1 MQASANKDINFN
13 LKDLKMSLASMKVTE
28 MTREETENKL
38 LNVLKENIELKEIL
52 EQNNIAM
59 KQQFQTLLAWQ
70 DQVKTIHD
78 EHKRKFEATKELV
91 IKLKGENQELTK
103 KANVL
108 ENTIYRGTPNT
119 SANNSQD
126 KSTSASQVDLITSL
140 FKYDVFMFIQFFN
153 CFKTNYMQNLSRI
166 LKLFGVSLCINT
178 LMFIYTTFL
187 SSLESPKANQMPE
200 LPAHIS
206 VEEAKSAI
214 QYERERVQLE
224 HTVEQL
230 KEDMEK
236 MKATIQHRTEQT
248 NPDISALLG
257 ESTPRSISPSMSW
270 DSSDVLYEST
280 NCTVDTSPGRS
291 PARRRISEYVSEE
304 AQTMTSGPSLRMTN
318 EEQNRIIHL
327 TQLLIEEKKKVTVLQ
342 AKLDMKI
349 IRTKDQ
355 TTSSSI
361 DVQSQQL
368 IKELKISEEKFTL
381 ANNCLQK
388 YKERCDSLENWLSVY
403 QGKLESLR
411 TKDNDTIDQLRSELE
426 NMKENLNV
434 EQRAKFDEQKN
445 LQDAREQFE
454 KLVKDYQELMKTW
467 ENFQRDQ
474 ENKDRQAEAWSM
486 IQQRQMQEKLDRLTA
501 KLVTSEEARSHMTQ
515 DYNTLKSQCERN
527 RRELESIPILKSQVD
542 LYKEELEKEKELKQ
556 KVMQTASRLQSDLQN
571 SQSQNFQLIDEINAY
586 NETRNFQRQLE
597 NNNDSQSRSFKKQ
610 LGRYVCPVSTQ
621 EESAAE
627 MQGRSVP
634 VQAVYPGNLL
644 SGIKES
650 ISTIRLSTGE
660 EANRNLFY
668 CPKCNVAY
676 SNYAHI
682 VKHVEACLNAE

>member
-126 KSTSASQVDLITSL
+126 KSTSASQ
-140 FKYDVFMFIQFFN
+140 
-153 CFKTNYMQNLSRI
+153 
-166 LKLFGVSLCINT
+166 
-178 LMFIYTTFL
+178 
-187 SSLESPKANQMPE
+187 SPKANQMPE

-214 QYERERVQLE
+214 QYERERIEVIIFK
-224 HTVEQL
+224 L
-230 KEDMEK
+230 KLKMKIIFQEDMEK

-327 TQLLIEEKKKVTVLQ
+327 TQLLIEEKKKVVIKADENIQQMSFHIATRIKCRIEFPQKKGKLLQTVTNFNCIIIKVLIWSLNFDMNNIEYQVTVLQ

-381 ANNCLQK
+381 ANNFFLL
-388 YKERCDSLENWLSVY
+388 YFRCDSLENWLSVY

-597 NNNDSQSRSFKKQ
+597 NNNDSQSRQ

-644 SGIKES
+644 SGIKVS
-650 ISTIRLSTGE
+650 L
-660 EANRNLFY
+660 LLMQFQ
-668 CPKCNVAY
+668 
-676 SNYAHI
+676 
-682 VKHVEACLNAE
+682 

>member
-1 MQASANKDINFN
+1 
-13 LKDLKMSLASMKVTE
+13 
-28 MTREETENKL
+28 
-38 LNVLKENIELKEIL
+38 
-52 EQNNIAM
+52 
-59 KQQFQTLLAWQ
+59 
-70 DQVKTIHD
+70 
-78 EHKRKFEATKELV
+78 
-91 IKLKGENQELTK
+91 
-103 KANVL
+103 
-108 ENTIYRGTPNT
+108 
-119 SANNSQD
+119 
-126 KSTSASQVDLITSL
+126 
-140 FKYDVFMFIQFFN
+140 
-153 CFKTNYMQNLSRI
+153 
-166 LKLFGVSLCINT
+166 
-178 LMFIYTTFL
+178 
-187 SSLESPKANQMPE
+187 
-200 LPAHIS
+200 
-206 VEEAKSAI
+206 
-214 QYERERVQLE
+214 
-224 HTVEQL
+224 
-230 KEDMEK
+230 

-644 SGIKES
+644 SGIKVSLLLMQFQKLKKQIFEKAVSEEKILHSTDRMLMKVPCTEGPYPLHCSKMISES

>member
-1 MQASANKDINFN
+1 
-13 LKDLKMSLASMKVTE
+13 
-28 MTREETENKL
+28 
-38 LNVLKENIELKEIL
+38 
-52 EQNNIAM
+52 
-59 KQQFQTLLAWQ
+59 
-70 DQVKTIHD
+70 
-78 EHKRKFEATKELV
+78 
-91 IKLKGENQELTK
+91 
-103 KANVL
+103 
-108 ENTIYRGTPNT
+108 
-119 SANNSQD
+119 
-126 KSTSASQVDLITSL
+126 
-140 FKYDVFMFIQFFN
+140 
-153 CFKTNYMQNLSRI
+153 
-166 LKLFGVSLCINT
+166 
-178 LMFIYTTFL
+178 
-187 SSLESPKANQMPE
+187 
-200 LPAHIS
+200 
-206 VEEAKSAI
+206 
-214 QYERERVQLE
+214 
-224 HTVEQL
+224 
-230 KEDMEK
+230 

-327 TQLLIEEKKKVTVLQ
+327 TQLLIEEKKKVVIKADENIQQMSFHIATRIKCRIEFPQKKGKLLQTVTVLQ

-597 NNNDSQSRSFKKQ
+597 NNNDSQSRQ

>member
-230 KEDMEK
+230 KVYNFRK
-236 MKATIQHRTEQT
+236 K
-248 NPDISALLG
+248 LL
-257 ESTPRSISPSMSW
+257 
-270 DSSDVLYEST
+270 
-280 NCTVDTSPGRS
+280 
-291 PARRRISEYVSEE
+291 
-304 AQTMTSGPSLRMTN
+304 
-318 EEQNRIIHL
+318 
-327 TQLLIEEKKKVTVLQ
+327 
-342 AKLDMKI
+342 KL
-349 IRTKDQ
+349 
-355 TTSSSI
+355 
-361 DVQSQQL
+361 
-368 IKELKISEEKFTL
+368 
-381 ANNCLQK
+381 
-388 YKERCDSLENWLSVY
+388 
-403 QGKLESLR
+403 
-411 TKDNDTIDQLRSELE
+411 
-426 NMKENLNV
+426 
-434 EQRAKFDEQKN
+434 
-445 LQDAREQFE
+445 
-454 KLVKDYQELMKTW
+454 
-467 ENFQRDQ
+467 
-474 ENKDRQAEAWSM
+474 
-486 IQQRQMQEKLDRLTA
+486 
-501 KLVTSEEARSHMTQ
+501 
-515 DYNTLKSQCERN
+515 
-527 RRELESIPILKSQVD
+527 
-542 LYKEELEKEKELKQ
+542 
-556 KVMQTASRLQSDLQN
+556 SRLKL
-571 SQSQNFQLIDEINAY
+571 
-586 NETRNFQRQLE
+586 
-597 NNNDSQSRSFKKQ
+597 
-610 LGRYVCPVSTQ
+610 
-621 EESAAE
+621 
-627 MQGRSVP
+627 
-634 VQAVYPGNLL
+634 
-644 SGIKES
+644 
-650 ISTIRLSTGE
+650 
-660 EANRNLFY
+660 
-668 CPKCNVAY
+668 
-676 SNYAHI
+676 
-682 VKHVEACLNAE
+682 